1 MLYIK
6 YITDKSVVLG
16 KYNTY
21 ILKTTNDIFD
31 TIFSLSPQIGT
42 VTLLSQNILFWGKGG
57 TRNGA

>member
-42 VTLLSQNILFWGKGG
+42 VTLLSQNILF
-57 TRNGA
+57 